1 MKNFYI
7 FELHKIIPSPV
18 GTRKAALSCETGSC
32 DNKKT
37 GKIFV
42 QGWFSMQIIPI
53 LALRLVQVFIRMICQ
68 KPEISVP
75 STLLPLL
82 KTRQLWVKHWSYWGQ
97 YLVNKYWILL
107 LSSSATLCPKSDSPI
122 PELTAHC
129 ASMRE
134 SRRPARG
141 GGGEFCGWFLK
152 TVFNWFKI

>member
-1 MKNFYI
+1 
-7 FELHKIIPSPV
+7 
-18 GTRKAALSCETGSC
+18 
-32 DNKKT
+32 
-37 GKIFV
+37 
-42 QGWFSMQIIPI
+42 MQIIPI

-107 LSSSATLCPKSDSPI
+107 LSSSSSSTLCPKCDPPV

-141 GGGEFCGWFLK
+141 GRGELCKIFLTTFFCRDWGLKHIILHFLQ
-152 TVFNWFKI
+152 FISILNSIILNSIMFLIF